1 MTLSGMGS
9 VACSGNT
16 FGPLKSQDSSQGIRI
31 TKSL

>member
-16 FGPLKSQDSSQGIRI
+16 FGPLKSQDSIQGITI
-31 TKSL
+31 TGPL